1 MAPPELSVANG
12 LTLRRYL
19 LSDVQQLHDAISESV
34 EHLKPWMAWISHEP
48 LTMFDRSQLVES
60 WIQQWD
66 NREDF
71 LMGVFSGDELV
82 ASSGLH
88 LRGGS
93 DVVEIGYWVRVRHLR
108 QTVATRV
115 VNSLTT
121 VAFETWDH
129 IDRVE
134 IHVDANNTASL
145 KVAERCGYFLSG
157 VTDRTP
163 QAPGESGRL
172 LHWKRDR
179 FSVY

>member
-145 KVAERCGYFLSG
+145 KVAERCGYFQSG
-157 VTDRTP
+157 VEHRKP
-163 QAPGESGRL
+163 EAPGESGRL